1 MSFLS
6 FVTTTINHHLDWLA
20 EAPALVKVF
29 AFFIVWLCFWLPIAI
44 PLGIFLKWN
53 FWRQPITPS
62 QKIPLVISLYLLAP
76 AVLWLFATL
85 DGATFADYGLP
96 WQGSTLRS
104 MLLGLGIG
112 AIGLIMMFGLQ
123 WQLGWLHWHSLS
135 SPTTAGALPQDQPEN
150 VLSHTP
156 QNRVILL
163 LAVLGLATWISLIE
177 ELVFRGFLINQLQ
190 HNFAA
195 WVAATIASLIFA
207 GLHLIWEG
215 KDNLPQLPGLWLMG
229 MVLVLARWVD
239 GGNLGLAWG
248 LHAGW
253 VWLIATTD
261 STQAITY
268 TGKGATWLRGLVGK
282 PLAGVFGILFLLGT
296 GGVLWLLGS
305 F

>member
-1 MSFLS
+1 M
-6 FVTTTINHHLDWLA
+6 
-20 EAPALVKVF
+20 
-29 AFFIVWLCFWLPIAI
+29 PIAI